1 MFPHYLR
8 HPLLTAPVC
17 LVALLIGVPFLW
29 ERLNSIPM
37 VAWLIIG
44 FLIWQKVAME
54 AEHKRFVT
62 IVNILTEIQ
71 QSVKS
76 IEKEGK

>member
-1 MFPHYLR
+1 
-8 HPLLTAPVC
+8 
-17 LVALLIGVPFLW
+17 
-29 ERLNSIPM
+29 M